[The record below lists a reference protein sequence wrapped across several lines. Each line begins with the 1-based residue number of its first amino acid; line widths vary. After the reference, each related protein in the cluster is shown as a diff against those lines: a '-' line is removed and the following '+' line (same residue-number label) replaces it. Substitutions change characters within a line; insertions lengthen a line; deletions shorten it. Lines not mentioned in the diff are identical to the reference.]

1 MQIRTIIVLLFTL
14 SLSVL
19 PVKAGVEVQPR
30 IATLKDKVESLE
42 SEYGVRFVYSSD
54 INLERPFRGTGISW
68 KKHRRYIMLGLEPPI
83 EVRDSI
89 RTMAGTDGIPERTD
103 TIAESRITTDRY
115 IREINRTQ
123 TGLTRIDGEKFN
135 RGFAFLSSPD
145 LIKTIQS
152 LPGVAG
158 GTELMSGLYVHG
170 GTGTDNLFL
179 LDGVPLYQVSH
190 LAGLFSSFNTDVVE
204 SVDFYKSGFPA
215 RYGGRLS
222 SVVDVRTRE
231 GDFEE

>member
-1 MQIRTIIVLLFTL
+1 
-14 SLSVL
+14 
-19 PVKAGVEVQPR
+19 
-30 IATLKDKVESLE
+30 
-42 SEYGVRFVYSSD
+42 
-54 INLERPFRGTGISW
+54 
-68 KKHRRYIMLGLEPPI
+68 MLGLEPPV

-89 RTMAGTDGIPERTD
+89 RTMAGTDGIPERND

-115 IREINRTQ
+115 VREINRTQ

-231 GDFEE
+231 GDVLDRSDRREASVRGSDSPWKDLLQRGHAPQLAGHIDDTGLQNSQ